1 MELHAKLGL
10 KLQDLE
16 KIYAVIKKYLPGQKV
31 WAFGSRV
38 TGQQL
43 KPFSDLDLVILG
55 NEDIEDVALVRAQNA
70 FEESDLPIMI
80 DLVVWKLLPQS
91 LREQIEKSHIEIK
104 Y

>member
-1 MELHAKLGL
+1 
-10 KLQDLE
+10 
-16 KIYAVIKKYLPGQKV
+16 LPGQQV

-55 NEDIEDVALVRAQNA
+55 DGDIEDLTLARLQNA
-70 FEESDLPIMI
+70 FEESDLPITI

-91 LREQIEKSHIEIK
+91 LREQIEKNHIEIK